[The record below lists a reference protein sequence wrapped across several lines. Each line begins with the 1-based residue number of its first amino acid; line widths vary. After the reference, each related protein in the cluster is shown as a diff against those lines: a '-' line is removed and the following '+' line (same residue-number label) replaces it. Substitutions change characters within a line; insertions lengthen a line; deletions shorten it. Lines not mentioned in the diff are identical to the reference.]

1 MTNPRSLTRIVA
13 VAAALGALAL
23 AGCGSDSS
31 STTATSGP
39 MVGGSTT
46 NASGIVTGVAK
57 CDEASIAKA
66 VADTAKAQNTTAT
79 LPKGSYECA
88 DGWAVAFPDVG
99 PKGQDVTVTYVYE
112 AEGQFW
118 VPQDRAKV
126 CVKDSPVPK
135 SLYAKACESN

>member
-1 MTNPRSLTRIVA
+1 MPA
-13 VAAALGALAL
+13 
-23 AGCGSDSS
+23 SS
-31 STTATSGP
+31 
-39 MVGGSTT
+39 
-46 NASGIVTGVAK
+46 
-57 CDEASIAKA
+57 SIAKA

-79 LPKGSYECA
+79 LPMGAYQCA

-126 CVKDSPVPK
+126 CVQDSPVPK